1 MPDTDIQTELAAA
14 TRYRS
19 LVTFVDG
26 DPKSRTRL
34 DAAIEIAR
42 AQDAHLT
49 VLALL
54 YDPNTPHYAFG
65 DAVGASMVPVLKVSR
80 EEAEARANEA
90 RAALEGAD
98 IRGEAIPCV
107 TLFRDVEREV
117 ANVARFAD
125 LAIVSPPYGEA
136 VSGTASDILDGM
148 LYDCAV
154 PALVLPEEPNALDA
168 KTVLVGWDGSRQ
180 SLKAVK
186 GALPLLQQ
194 AERVEVCIFE
204 PKGDAPGQSIA
215 TMLARHDVA
224 VEVAALPR
232 PSGSVASALAQ
243 RAREIGAGLLVMGAY
258 GHSRFRESIIGGVTR
273 DSLEDVTMPL
283 LLAH

>member
-1 MPDTDIQTELAAA
+1 MPDTDLQTGVSVAP
-14 TRYRS
+14 RYRS
-19 LVTFVDG
+19 LVTFVDS
-26 DPKSRTRL
+26 DPRSRKRL
-34 DAAIEIAR
+34 EAAIEVAR

-49 VLALL
+49 VLALR
-54 YDPNTPHYAFG
+54 YDPNIPPYAFG
-65 DAVGASMVPVLKVSR
+65 DAVGASMIQMLDSSR

-90 RAALEGAD
+90 RAALEAAD

-107 TLFRDVEREV
+107 TPYRDVERDV

-136 VSGTASDILDGM
+136 VPGTASDILDGM
-148 LYDCAV
+148 LYECDV
-154 PALVLPEEPNALDA
+154 PALVLPEEPSALDST
-168 KTVLVGWDGSRQ
+168 TVLIGWDGSRQ

-194 AERVEVCIFE
+194 AERVEVCVFD
-204 PKGDAPGQSIA
+204 PKGDAPGQSLA

-232 PSGSVASALAQ
+232 PTVSVASALAQ

-273 DSLEDVTMPL
+273 DSLEDVTVPL

>member
-1 MPDTDIQTELAAA
+1 MPDTDLQTGVMA
-14 TRYRS
+14 TPRFRS
-19 LVTFVDG
+19 LVTFVDC
-26 DPKSRTRL
+26 DPRCWKRL
-34 DAAIEIAR
+34 DASIEIAR
-42 AQDAHLT
+42 AQGAHLT
-49 VLALL
+49 VLALR
-54 YDPNTPHYAFG
+54 YDPNIPAYAFG
-65 DAVGASMVPVLKVSR
+65 DGVGASMMHMLESSR
-80 EEAEARANEA
+80 EEAVARAKEA
-90 RAALEGAD
+90 KAALEAAD

-136 VSGTASDILDGM
+136 VSGTASDILDGT
-148 LYDCAV
+148 LYDCDV
-154 PALVLPEEPNALDA
+154 PVLVLPEALTTVDT
-168 KTVLVGWDGSRQ
+168 KTVLIGWDGSRQ

-194 AERVEVCIFE
+194 AERVEICIFDPE
-204 PKGDAPGQSIA
+204 GGSPGQSLA

-224 VEVAALPR
+224 VEIAALPR
-232 PSGSVASALAQ
+232 PTGSVAAALAQ

-273 DSLEDVTMPL
+273 ETLEDVTVPL